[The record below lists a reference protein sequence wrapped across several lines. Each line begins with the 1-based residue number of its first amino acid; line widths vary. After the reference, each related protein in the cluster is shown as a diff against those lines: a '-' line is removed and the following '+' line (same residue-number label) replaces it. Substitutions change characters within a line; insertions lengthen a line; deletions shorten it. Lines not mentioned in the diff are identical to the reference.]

1 MKIDSSLPSSAT
13 APKVRGQKANNAEAA
28 PSSDA
33 SAVPHLQQ
41 AAPMDAAAAPF
52 DNQRVGEIRDAIA
65 GGRFQIDA
73 DKIAGRLIDGVRDM
87 LAKNRSA
94 A

>member
-1 MKIDSSLPSSAT
+1 MKIDSSLPSPTT
-13 APKVRGQKANNAEAA
+13 APKVRSQKVRDTETAT
-28 PSSDA
+28 SSDA

-87 LAKNRSA
+87 LAKTRSA